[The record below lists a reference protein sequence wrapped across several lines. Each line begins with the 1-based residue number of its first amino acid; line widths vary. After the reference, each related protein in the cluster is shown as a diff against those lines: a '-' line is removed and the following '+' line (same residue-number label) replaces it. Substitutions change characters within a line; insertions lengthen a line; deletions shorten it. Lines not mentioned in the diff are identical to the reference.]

1 MENNNTL
8 PKKPDCKRPVIFG
21 EVLYD
26 CFPDGQA
33 VLGGAPFNVA
43 WHLQGFGLA
52 PLFISR
58 VGDDPLGHR
67 VKDAMHSHG
76 MNTSGLQL
84 DSSHP
89 TGKVT
94 ISLSGNSHSFE
105 ITPDQAYDYI
115 DQGALP
121 PMPDTALFYHG
132 SLAARSPVSAQTLA
146 VLGTRYASKRMV
158 DVNLRSPWWQ
168 QQQVLEMVNHAW
180 LAKLNDEELRQ
191 LVPDTDDDASRM
203 QQLINSEKLQLLL
216 VTRGA
221 AGAELLTAD
230 GDSFQV
236 APDPVTNVVD
246 TVGAGDALTSVLIL
260 AVLQGWPYQQA
271 LERSQSFASA
281 IVGCRGAIVEE
292 PGFYQ
297 PFIDAWELS

>member
-1 MENNNTL
+1 MVDIE
-8 PKKPDCKRPVIFG
+8 RPVIFG

-43 WHLQGFGLA
+43 WHLQGFGRA

-58 VGDDPLGHR
+58 VGDDPLGHH
-67 VKDAMHSHG
+67 VKDAMHNHG
-76 MNTSGLQL
+76 MDASGLQL
-84 DSSHP
+84 DSLHP

-94 ISLSGNSHSFE
+94 ITMSGNSHSFE
-105 ITPDQAYDYI
+105 IIPDQAYDYI

-121 PMPDTALFYHG
+121 PLPDSTLFYHG

-146 VLGTRYASKRMV
+146 FLNTRYAGKRLV

-168 QQQVLEMVNHAW
+168 QQQVLELVDGAW
-180 LAKLNDEELRQ
+180 LAKLNDEELLQ
-191 LVPDTDDDASRM
+191 LVPDMEDDTARIQHLFDTAG
-203 QQLINSEKLQLLL
+203 LQLLL

-221 AGAELLTAD
+221 AGAELLTAT
-230 GDSFQV
+230 GDSFLV
-236 APDPVTNVVD
+236 APDPVTDVVD
-246 TVGAGDALTSVLIL
+246 TVGAGDAMTSVLIL
-260 AVLQGWPYQQA
+260 AILQGWPWQQA
-271 LERSQSFASA
+271 LERSQAFASA
-281 IVGCRGAIVEE
+281 IVGQRGATVEE

>member
-1 MENNNTL
+1 MTDIEQ
-8 PKKPDCKRPVIFG
+8 PVIFG

-33 VLGGAPFNVA
+33 ILGGAPFNVA
-43 WHLQGFGLA
+43 WHLQGFGLS

-58 VGDDPLGHR
+58 VGNDPLGHR
-67 VKDAMHSHG
+67 VRDAMCNHG
-76 MNTSGLQL
+76 MDTCGLQL

-94 ISLSGNSHSFE
+94 ITLSDNGHSFE
-105 ITPDQAYDYI
+105 IIPDQAYDYI
-115 DQGALP
+115 NQDALP
-121 PMPDTALFYHG
+121 PLPETTLFYHG
-132 SLAARSPVSAQTLA
+132 SLAARSPVSAQTLSYLSA
-146 VLGTRYASKRMV
+146 RYTGKRMV

-168 QQQVLEMVNHAW
+168 REQVLNLIDAAW
-180 LAKLNDEELRQ
+180 LAKLNDEEL
-191 LVPDTDDDASRM
+191 
-203 QQLINSEKLQLLL
+203 QQLIPDAQDDVTRMRQLTAKAGLQLLV

-230 GDSFQV
+230 GDSLRV
-236 APDPVTNVVD
+236 APDSITSVVD

-271 LERSQSFASA
+271 LERAQAFASA

-292 PGFYQ
+292 PDFYQ
-297 PFIDAWELS
+297 PFIDEWELS

>member
-1 MENNNTL
+1 MADIE
-8 PKKPDCKRPVIFG
+8 RPVIFG

-43 WHLQGFGLA
+43 WHLQGFGRA

-58 VGDDPLGHR
+58 VGDDPLGHHVR
-67 VKDAMHSHG
+67 DAMHNHG
-76 MNTSGLQL
+76 MDASGLQL
-84 DSSHP
+84 DSLHP
-89 TGKVT
+89 TGKVS
-94 ISLSGNSHSFE
+94 IAMSGKNHSFE
-105 ITPDQAYDYI
+105 IIPDQAYDYI

-121 PMPDTALFYHG
+121 PLPDSTLFYHG

-146 VLGTRYASKRMV
+146 FLNTRYAGKRLV

-168 QQQVLEMVNHAW
+168 QQQVLELVDGAW
-180 LAKLNDEELRQ
+180 LAKLNDEELQ
-191 LVPDTDDDASRM
+191 LLVPDADDDASRI
-203 QQLINSEKLQLLL
+203 QQLISNAGLQLLL

-221 AGAELLTAD
+221 AGAELLTAS
-230 GDSFQV
+230 GDSFRV
-236 APDPVTNVVD
+236 APDSVTEVVD
-246 TVGAGDALTSVLIL
+246 TVGAGDAMTSVLIL
-260 AVLQGWPYQQA
+260 AILQGWPWQQA
-271 LERSQSFASA
+271 LERAQAFASA
-281 IVGCRGAIVEE
+281 IVGQRGATVED

>member
-1 MENNNTL
+1 MVDIE
-8 PKKPDCKRPVIFG
+8 RPIIFG

-43 WHLQGFGLA
+43 WHLQGFGRA

-58 VGDDPLGHR
+58 VGDDPLGHH
-67 VKDAMHSHG
+67 VKDAMHNHG
-76 MNTSGLQL
+76 MDASGLQL
-84 DSSHP
+84 DSLHP

-94 ISLSGNSHSFE
+94 ITMSGKNHSFE
-105 ITPDQAYDYI
+105 IIPDQAYDYI

-121 PMPDTALFYHG
+121 PLPDSTLFYHG

-146 VLGTRYASKRMV
+146 FLNTRYAGKRLV

-168 QQQVLEMVNHAW
+168 QQQVLELVDGAW
-180 LAKLNDEELRQ
+180 LAKLNDEELQ
-191 LVPDTDDDASRM
+191 LLVPDAYDDANRI
-203 QQLINSEKLQLLL
+203 QQLINNAGLQLLL

-221 AGAELLTAD
+221 AGAELLTAA
-230 GDSFQV
+230 GESFRVVPDS
-236 APDPVTNVVD
+236 VTGVVD
-246 TVGAGDALTSVLIL
+246 TVGAGDAMTSVLVL
-260 AVLQGWPYQQA
+260 AILQGWPWQQA
-271 LERSQSFASA
+271 LDRSQAFASA
-281 IVGCRGAIVEE
+281 IVGQRGATVED

>member
-1 MENNNTL
+1 ML
-8 PKKPDCKRPVIFG
+8 DCERPVIFG

-43 WHLQGFGLA
+43 WHLQGFGLS

-67 VKDAMHSHG
+67 VRDAMHHHG
-76 MNTSGLQL
+76 MDTSGLQL

-94 ISLSGNSHSFE
+94 ITLSDNSHSFE
-105 ITPDQAYDYI
+105 IMPEQAYDYI
-115 DQGALP
+115 GQDALP
-121 PMPDTALFYHG
+121 PMPDTTLFYHG

-146 VLGTRYASKRMV
+146 FLSTRYASKRLV

-168 QQQVLEMVNHAW
+168 QQQVLEMIDKAW
-180 LAKLNDEELRQ
+180 LAKLNDEELRE
-191 LVPDTDDDASRM
+191 LVPDADDDADRM
-203 QQLINSEKLQLLL
+203 QQLVKNAGLQFLLL
-216 VTRGA
+216 TRGA
-221 AGAELLTAD
+221 AGAELLTAG
-230 GDSFQV
+230 GDSFRV
-236 APDPVTNVVD
+236 APDTVTGVVD
-246 TVGAGDALTSVLIL
+246 TVGAGDALTSVFIL
-260 AVLQGWPYQQA
+260 AVLQDWPSQQA
-271 LERSQSFASA
+271 LERSQAFASA
-281 IVGCRGAIVEE
+281 IVGRRGAIVEE
-292 PGFYQ
+292 AGFYQ

>member
-1 MENNNTL
+1 MADIE
-8 PKKPDCKRPVIFG
+8 RPVIFG

-43 WHLQGFGLA
+43 WHLQGFGRA

-58 VGDDPLGHR
+58 VGDDPLGHQ
-67 VKDAMHSHG
+67 VKDAMHNHG
-76 MNTSGLQL
+76 MDASGLQL
-84 DSSHP
+84 DSLHP

-94 ISLSGNSHSFE
+94 ITMSGKNHSFE
-105 ITPDQAYDYI
+105 IIPDQAYDYI

-121 PMPDTALFYHG
+121 PLPDSTLFYHG

-146 VLGTRYASKRMV
+146 FLNTRYAGKRLV

-168 QQQVLEMVNHAW
+168 QQQVLELVDGAW
-180 LAKLNDEELRQ
+180 LAKLNDEELQ
-191 LVPDTDDDASRM
+191 LLVPDADDDASRI
-203 QQLINSEKLQLLL
+203 QQLINNAGLQLLL

-221 AGAELLTAD
+221 AGAELLTAS
-230 GDSFQV
+230 GESFRV
-236 APDPVTNVVD
+236 APDSVTEVVD
-246 TVGAGDALTSVLIL
+246 TVGAGDAMTSVLIL
-260 AVLQGWPYQQA
+260 AILQGWPWQQA
-271 LERSQSFASA
+271 LERSQAFASA
-281 IVGCRGAIVEE
+281 IVGQRGATVEE

>member
-1 MENNNTL
+1 MVDIE
-8 PKKPDCKRPVIFG
+8 RPVIFG

-43 WHLQGFGLA
+43 WHLQGFGGA

-58 VGDDPLGHR
+58 VGDDPLGHH
-67 VKDAMHSHG
+67 VKDAMHNHG
-76 MNTSGLQL
+76 MDASGLQL
-84 DSSHP
+84 DSLHP

-94 ISLSGNSHSFE
+94 ITMSGKNHSFE
-105 ITPDQAYDYI
+105 IIPDQAYDYI

-121 PMPDTALFYHG
+121 PLPDSTLFYHG

-146 VLGTRYASKRMV
+146 FLNTRYAGKRLV

-168 QQQVLEMVNHAW
+168 QQQVLELVDGAW
-180 LAKLNDEELRQ
+180 LAKLNDEELQ
-191 LVPDTDDDASRM
+191 LLAPDADDDASRI
-203 QQLINSEKLQLLL
+203 QQLINNAGLQLLL

-221 AGAELLTAD
+221 AGAELLTAS
-230 GDSFQV
+230 GDSFRV
-236 APDPVTNVVD
+236 APDPVTDVVD
-246 TVGAGDALTSVLIL
+246 TVGAGDAMTSVLIL
-260 AVLQGWPYQQA
+260 AILQGWPWQQA
-271 LERSQSFASA
+271 LERSQAFASA
-281 IVGCRGAIVEE
+281 IVGQRGATVEE

>member
-1 MENNNTL
+1 MVDIE
-8 PKKPDCKRPVIFG
+8 RPIIFG

-43 WHLQGFGLA
+43 WHLQGFGRA

-58 VGDDPLGHR
+58 VGDDPLGHH
-67 VKDAMHSHG
+67 VKDAMHNHG
-76 MNTSGLQL
+76 MDASGLQL
-84 DSSHP
+84 DSLHP

-94 ISLSGNSHSFE
+94 ITMSGKNHSFE
-105 ITPDQAYDYI
+105 IIPDQAYDYI

-121 PMPDTALFYHG
+121 PLPDSTLFYHG

-146 VLGTRYASKRMV
+146 FLNTRYAGKRLV

-168 QQQVLEMVNHAW
+168 QQQVLELVDGAW
-180 LAKLNDEELRQ
+180 LAKLNDEELQ
-191 LVPDTDDDASRM
+191 LLVPDADDDASRT
-203 QQLINSEKLQLLL
+203 QQLINNAGLQLLL

-221 AGAELLTAD
+221 AGAELLTAS
-230 GDSFQV
+230 GDSFRV
-236 APDPVTNVVD
+236 APDSVTEVVD
-246 TVGAGDALTSVLIL
+246 TVGAGDAMTSVLIL
-260 AVLQGWPYQQA
+260 AILQGWPWQQA
-271 LERSQSFASA
+271 LERAQAFASA
-281 IVGCRGAIVEE
+281 IVGQRGATVED

>member
-1 MENNNTL
+1 ML
-8 PKKPDCKRPVIFG
+8 DCERPVIFG

-43 WHLQGFGLA
+43 WHLQGFGLS

-67 VKDAMHSHG
+67 VRDAMHNHG
-76 MNTSGLQL
+76 MDTSGLQL

-94 ISLSGNSHSFE
+94 ITLSDNSHSFE
-105 ITPDQAYDYI
+105 IIPDQAYDYI

-121 PMPDTALFYHG
+121 PMPDSTLFYHG
-132 SLAARSPVSAQTLA
+132 SLIARSPVSAQTLA
-146 VLGTRYASKRMV
+146 VLGTRYTRKRLV

-168 QQQVLEMVNHAW
+168 QQQVLELVDGAW
-180 LAKLNDEELRQ
+180 LVKLNDEELRQ
-191 LVPDTDDDASRM
+191 LVPVADNDASRM
-203 QQLINSEKLQLLL
+203 QQLIKNAGLQLLL
-216 VTRGA
+216 LTRGA
-221 AGAELLTAD
+221 AGAELLTAA
-230 GDSFQV
+230 GDRFQV
-236 APDPVTNVVD
+236 TPDAVTDVID
-246 TVGAGDALTSVLIL
+246 TVGAGDALTSVLIM

-271 LERSQSFASA
+271 LERSQAFASA
-281 IVGCRGAIVEE
+281 IIGRRGAIVEE

>member
-1 MENNNTL
+1 MVDSE
-8 PKKPDCKRPVIFG
+8 RPIIFG

-33 VLGGAPFNVA
+33 ILGGAPFNVA
-43 WHLQGFGLA
+43 WHLQGFGLN

-67 VKDAMHSHG
+67 VRDAMHNHG
-76 MNTSGLQL
+76 MDASGLQL
-84 DSSHP
+84 DSLHP

-94 ISLSGNSHSFE
+94 ITMSGNSHSFE
-105 ITPDQAYDYI
+105 IIPDQAYDYI

-121 PMPDTALFYHG
+121 PLPDTTLFYHG

-146 VLGTRYASKRMV
+146 FLNSRYASKRLV

-168 QQQVLEMVNHAW
+168 QQQVLELVDGAW
-180 LAKLNDEELRQ
+180 LAKLNDEELQQ
-191 LVPDTDDDASRM
+191 LVPDADDDASRM
-203 QQLINSEKLQLLL
+203 QQLINNAGLQLLL

-221 AGAELLTAD
+221 AGAELLAAG
-230 GDSFQV
+230 GDSFRV
-236 APDPVTNVVD
+236 APDPVADVVD
-246 TVGAGDALTSVLIL
+246 TVGAGDAMSSVFIL

-271 LERSQSFASA
+271 LERSQAFAAA
-281 IVGCRGAIVEE
+281 IVGRRGALVEE

-297 PFIDAWELS
+297 PFIDAWELP

>member
-1 MENNNTL
+1 ML
-8 PKKPDCKRPVIFG
+8 DCERPVIFG
-21 EVLYD
+21 EALYD

-43 WHLQGFGLA
+43 WHLQGFGLS

-67 VKDAMHSHG
+67 VREAMHHHG
-76 MNTSGLQL
+76 MDTSGLQL

-94 ISLSGNSHSFE
+94 ISLTGSSHSFE
-105 ITPDQAYDYI
+105 IIPEQAYDYI
-115 DQGALP
+115 GRDALP
-121 PMPDTALFYHG
+121 PMPDNTLFYHG
-132 SLAARSPVSAQTLA
+132 SLAARAPVSAQTLA
-146 VLGTRYASKRMV
+146 FLSTRYASKRLV

-168 QQQVLEMVNHAW
+168 RQQVLEILNNVW

-191 LVPDTDDDASRM
+191 LVPDADDDTSRM
-203 QQLINSEKLQLLL
+203 QQLINNEKLQLLL
-216 VTRGA
+216 LTRGA

-230 GDSFQV
+230 GDSFRV

-246 TVGAGDALTSVLIL
+246 TVGAGDAFTSVLIL
-260 AVLQGWPYQQA
+260 AVLQGWPWQQA
-271 LERSQSFASA
+271 LERSQAFASA
-281 IVGCRGAIVEE
+281 IVGRRGAIVEE

-297 PFIDAWELS
+297 PFIDTWELS